1 MAFPKQFH
9 ITFNFEADGFKNLNI
24 HQWMV
29 KLSVMFY
36 TLYFLTFKEK
46 VKSESHCE
54 ALGLECSPTNGHA
67 STIIIWGVEGTN
79 AACSASSPLAGH
91 H

>member
-1 MAFPKQFH
+1 MVLKISF
-9 ITFNFEADGFKNLNI
+9 DI

-29 KLSVMFY
+29 KLPVMFY

-54 ALGLECSPTNGHA
+54 ALGLERSPTNGHA
-67 STIIIWGVEGTN
+67 STITIWGVEGTS
-79 AACSASSPLAGH
+79 AACSAPTPLAGH